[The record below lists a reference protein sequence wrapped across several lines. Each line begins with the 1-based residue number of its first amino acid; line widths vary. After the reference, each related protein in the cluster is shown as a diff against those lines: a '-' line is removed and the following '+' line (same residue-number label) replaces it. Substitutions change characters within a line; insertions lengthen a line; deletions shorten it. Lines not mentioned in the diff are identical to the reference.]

1 MLKESFVNM
10 VIGFGGDEKKGAMLG
25 SCFGPCKNVMSAT

>member
-25 SCFGPCKNVMSAT
+25 SCFGFKNVMSAT